1 MSAILEAYWTLA
13 SKRFIDNACMCL
25 DDRILGTLC
34 GKLQEQC
41 YQFVHDEN
49 KLQAFFTEDAALVAS
64 RSSLE
69 EKRDRL
75 IKANTAMANIQVNRK
90 LIRSHGTSSGQT
102 DVVSISI
109 GTGAHGLGLQ
119 LADEDHLVVIRGF
132 RTGSAAKQAGVK
144 LNDVLIKIN
153 GESFASFQE
162 AIGKLK
168 TSNQGQINLTL
179 RREII
184 QVRSNS

>member
-1 MSAILEAYWTLA
+1 
-13 SKRFIDNACMCL
+13 
-25 DDRILGTLC
+25 
-34 GKLQEQC
+34 
-41 YQFVHDEN
+41 
-49 KLQAFFTEDAALVAS
+49 
-64 RSSLE
+64 
-69 EKRDRL
+69 
-75 IKANTAMANIQVNRK
+75 MANIQVNRK
-90 LIRSHGTSSGQT
+90 LIRSRGTSSGQT